1 MRNNKLLL
9 CLVMSL
15 GLILSTAC
23 VEKTAT
29 VGMAEDMQV
38 TMKSA
43 GYQPPPRGVDD
54 IIKLLETPIKDNDKL
69 AETRKLADEKPPAD
83 KSKEDL
89 AYFYYERGVAR
100 SSIGRSEEAR
110 KDFYQ
115 SFNLLKGTTY
125 RGKWATQLYRYL
137 WVWEWRLGRIKSA
150 LNIIDEITNLQ
161 PSWNTAHLARASIY
175 AFIGDVE
182 NAKKNL
188 DKTLE
193 YMTGVWHTFQDAWL
207 NAYILDSQG
216 KYEEAE
222 LLNRRALEI
231 TQSLTTLS
239 QQKNMKRLVSDHL
252 SRNLML
258 QGRLVEAEVLARD
271 ALKVAIDLYGYRSLD
286 TMNRA
291 LRIGQIIYNQKKYT
305 QAIKIFTTT
314 LRLMKLGG
322 VPENSPQVMFHTYE
336 LANALLEKGDLAR
349 SFANFKKI
357 YKTQSFVSDY
367 QNSYLTNTEMQT
379 CYLQMNKARE
389 ILSFLHD
396 GHKRAH
402 ELFGADS
409 MHTALLAGLLGV
421 AHNQLGDRG
430 KAYQYFS
437 KSIPIIRSN
446 PGRVDQTRK
455 TILEGYL
462 DLLHW
467 IKEKGQQDK
476 YKVNPMNESFMA
488 ADMMRTKS
496 TSYALNQS
504 LARTKAADPGLG
516 KLVRDEQDLELQ
528 IKAYWGSLAKLAAA
542 PKGQEMPELA
552 SRLRGTISDLQAQRK
567 GIRQE
572 LENRYPRYGALVK
585 PPAQG
590 LDAIRALL
598 ASGESLI
605 AIHPG
610 LHRTYLWAG
619 AKGGKAKF
627 MVVELGRK
635 ELDAMVS
642 KLKSSLT
649 KPNIT
654 TYHDIPAYDFGTAHA
669 LYTKLLKPLADI
681 WQGNSKITLLAD
693 GSLGELPFEVLITKP
708 YKAAADQ
715 KVLFGAYREAPWLA
729 NQVTITRLPAAS
741 SLQALRRSKAAKG
754 ARRMFAGFG
763 NPVFSQSQAAA
774 PPKKPTKTAGLD
786 TRSAKVQIRGVR
798 LTKQGAIETTNLSM
812 HQIEQ
817 LSALPDTEDEIKSVA
832 RALKADPKQDLFL
845 GKKASERVVK
855 TTRLDNRKVLAFAT
869 HALLPGDL
877 SGLDQSALALSSPRV
892 TGENED
898 GLLTMGEVMTLKLA
912 SDLVILS
919 GCSTGAASSRGAEA
933 ISGLGRAFFYAGSKG
948 VMVTMWPVETASA
961 GKLVSSVFEYKQ
973 DSLSQSLNAAK
984 LNMIQKGGVLDQSG
998 NLLISYAHPIF
1009 WAPYVFVGDA
1019 NSNAWK

>member
-1 MRNNKLLL
+1 MKKLCAIVILL
-9 CLVMSL
+9 SCL
-15 GLILSTAC
+15 LIASSCGEKSFDAASTMPVAF
-23 VEKTAT
+23 
-29 VGMAEDMQV
+29 
-38 TMKSA
+38 KSS
-43 GYQPPPRGVDD
+43 GFQPPSRGVDD
-54 IIKLLETPIKDNDKL
+54 IIELLRKPSEDKEEL
-69 AETRKLADEKPPAD
+69 EKARKLADSKPPEVAD
-83 KSKEDL
+83 NNKL
-89 AYFYYERGVAR
+89 GVFYYKRGEARRKFGREVEARDDYSKAVGLYKRTTQSKDWIFDALLGLILTEYSTGCPKSVLDVIKKAEKIIPSWGGIDNLYISSYADIGDIAKAKEYKAKFVSTHSGDDFQIALINSQIAMAEGKYKEAEAFQLEAIELSKQLVPGAERRFQKQFRASWHYTNGLLYQDRFIEAE
-100 SSIGRSEEAR
+100 IEAR
-110 KDFYQ
+110 KAIKTAALQIGTQ
-115 SFNLLKGTTY
+115 SISIVHRLLLLVRALVGQKKLINAEKLTD
-125 RGKWATQLYRYL
+125 ATLGLVVQLGMPKQALLMLELHYEMGITLLRQHKREDAWQHFKLILKASSRLDLRNWFITKSDLQTCFLQMQKAAEVKHYL
-137 WVWEWRLGRIKSA
+137 SEGYS
-150 LNIIDEITNLQ
+150 
-161 PSWNTAHLARASIY
+161 RASRN
-175 AFIGDVE
+175 FGP
-182 NAKKNL
+182 
-188 DKTLE
+188 
-193 YMTGVWHTFQDAWL
+193 
-207 NAYILDSQG
+207 
-216 KYEEAE
+216 
-222 LLNRRALEI
+222 
-231 TQSLTTLS
+231 
-239 QQKNMKRLVSDHL
+239 DHI
-252 SRNLML
+252 
-258 QGRLVEAEVLARD
+258 Q
-271 ALKVAIDLYGYRSLD
+271 
-286 TMNRA
+286 
-291 LRIGQIIYNQKKYT
+291 
-305 QAIKIFTTT
+305 
-314 LRLMKLGG
+314 
-322 VPENSPQVMFHTYE
+322 
-336 LANALLEKGDLAR
+336 
-349 SFANFKKI
+349 
-357 YKTQSFVSDY
+357 
-367 QNSYLTNTEMQT
+367 
-379 CYLQMNKARE
+379 
-389 ILSFLHD
+389 
-396 GHKRAH
+396 
-402 ELFGADS
+402 
-409 MHTALLAGLLGV
+409 TALLGGLLGV
-421 AHNQLGDRG
+421 AYNQLGDRG

-467 IKEKGQQDK
+467 IKENGQQDK
-476 YKVNPMNESFMA
+476 YKVDPVNESFMA

-552 SRLRGTISDLQAQRK
+552 SKLRGTIYDLQAQRK

-572 LENRYPRYGALVK
+572 IEDRYPKYGALVN

-590 LDAIRALL
+590 FDAIRALF
-598 ASGESLI
+598 APGESLI

-619 AKGGKAKF
+619 AKSGKTKF
-627 MVVELGRK
+627 IVVELGRK
-635 ELDAMVS
+635 ELDGMVS

-649 KPNIT
+649 RPNIT
-654 TYHDIPAYDFGTAHA
+654 TYRDIPAYDFATAHA
-669 LYTKLLKPLADI
+669 LYTKLLKPLSGV
-681 WQGNSKITLLAD
+681 WQDNSKITLLVD

-708 YKAAADQ
+708 YQAAADR
-715 KVLFGAYREAPWLA
+715 KVLFGAYRKAPWLA
-729 NQVTITRLPAAS
+729 NQATITRLPAAS

-763 NPVFSQSQAAA
+763 NPVFSQGQAAA
-774 PPKKPTKTAGLD
+774 PKAKPVKTASLD

-832 RALKADPKQDLFL
+832 RALKADPEQDLFL

-855 TTRLDNRKVLAFAT
+855 TTKLDNRKVLAFAT

-892 TGENED
+892 TGEKED

-919 GCSTGAASSRGAEA
+919 GCSTGAASTRGAEA

-961 GKLVSSVFEYKQ
+961 GKLVTSVFEHKQ

-984 LNMIQKGGVLDQSG
+984 LNMIQKGGVMDQSG
-998 NLLISYAHPIF
+998 DLVISYAHPIF

>member
-1 MRNNKLLL
+1 M
-9 CLVMSL
+9 
-15 GLILSTAC
+15 
-23 VEKTAT
+23 
-29 VGMAEDMQV
+29 
-38 TMKSA
+38 
-43 GYQPPPRGVDD
+43 
-54 IIKLLETPIKDNDKL
+54 IKLLEAPSGDAKKL
-69 AETRKLADEKPPAD
+69 KEAKELAD
-83 KSKEDL
+83 KEPTDGLKKLEL
-89 AYFYYERGVAR
+89 AKFYFDRAM
-100 SSIGRSEEAR
+100 AR
-110 KDFYQ
+110 KKFGRVIDARDDFAKCI
-115 SFNLLKGTTY
+115 SLFGNSVSKSDWTMD
-125 RGKWATQLYRYL
+125 AFEQLFVL
-137 WVWEWRLGRIKSA
+137 EFRLGRLKSAIDVLEKGSSMMPSWTGPYTMKLTLYAYLGDIVNAEKSRDKILHMSAGFRHRTFLYQRDISAARILDARGKHKQAESLYRDAHEINQYRENEYYRERTANKIKSNLA
-150 LNIIDEITNLQ
+150 FNLICQKRFIEAEIIQREIAKNFVKQYGPNSLNVISRIG
-161 PSWNTAHLARASIY
+161 SMWRSLA
-175 AFIGDVE
+175 G
-182 NAKKNL
+182 
-188 DKTLE
+188 
-193 YMTGVWHTFQDAWL
+193 
-207 NAYILDSQG
+207 QG
-216 KYEEAE
+216 KYKQAE
-222 LLNRRALEI
+222 
-231 TQSLTTLS
+231 
-239 QQKNMKRLVSDHL
+239 KLVRYIL
-252 SRNLML
+252 
-258 QGRLVEAEVLARD
+258 
-271 ALKVAIDLYGYRSLD
+271 
-286 TMNRA
+286 
-291 LRIGQIIYNQKKYT
+291 
-305 QAIKIFTTT
+305 
-314 LRLMKLGG
+314 
-322 VPENSPQVMFHTYE
+322 
-336 LANALLEKGDLAR
+336 ALLEKCGVPDN
-349 SFANFKKI
+349 SFTITNFYWALGSILMQKGE
-357 YKTQSFVSDY
+357 TEESFNAYSKVFDAIKYNPDYRNSFIMSDG
-367 QNSYLTNTEMQT
+367 LQT
-379 CYLQMNKARE
+379 SYLQMGKTSE
-389 ILSFLHD
+389 IHKYLND
-396 GHKRAH
+396 GYSLALKNYGSHH
-402 ELFGADS
+402 LQ
-409 MHTALLAGLLGV
+409 TALLGGLLGV
-421 AHNQLGDRG
+421 AYNQLGDRG

-467 IKEKGQQDK
+467 IQENGQQDK
-476 YKVNPMNESFMA
+476 YKVDPVNESFMA

-504 LARTKAADPGLG
+504 LARTKTTDPGLG

-528 IKAYWGSLAKLAAA
+528 INAYWGSLAKLAAA

-572 LENRYPRYGALVK
+572 LENRYPKYGALVK

-605 AIHPG
+605 AIYPG

-627 MVVELGRK
+627 IVVELGRK
-635 ELDAMVS
+635 ELDTMVS

-649 KPNIT
+649 RPNIT
-654 TYHDIPAYDFGTAHA
+654 TYRDIPAYDFETAHA
-669 LYTKLLKPLADI
+669 IYAKLLKPLADV
-681 WQGNSKITLLAD
+681 WQDNSKITLLAD

-708 YKAAADQ
+708 YHAAADR
-715 KVLFGAYREAPWLA
+715 KVLFGAYRKAPWLA
-729 NQVTITRLPAAS
+729 NQATITRLPAAS

-832 RALKADPKQDLFL
+832 RALMADPKQDLFL

-892 TGENED
+892 TGEKED

-961 GKLVSSVFEYKQ
+961 GKLVTSVFEYKK

-984 LNMIQKGGVLDQSG
+984 LNMIQKGGVTDQSG
-998 NLLISYAHPIF
+998 NLVISYAHPIF

-1019 NSNAWK
+1019 NSDAWR

>member
-1 MRNNKLLL
+1 MKKTY
-9 CLVMSL
+9 VIV
-15 GLILSTAC
+15 LILSCLAAISAC
-23 VEKTAT
+23 GEKSFDA
-29 VGMAEDMQV
+29 AS
-38 TMKSA
+38 TMPVAFKNS
-43 GYQPPPRGVDD
+43 GFQPPPRGVDD
-54 IIKLLETPIKDNDKL
+54 IIELLQKPSGDA
-69 AETRKLADEKPPAD
+69 AELGNARKLADAKVPSIND
-83 KSKEDL
+83 KHEL
-89 AYFYYERGVAR
+89 GVFYFERG
-100 SSIGRSEEAR
+100 EAR
-110 KDFYQ
+110 RRFGREYEARDDYARAVGMLE
-115 SFNLLKGTTY
+115 S
-125 RGKWATQLYRYL
+125 ATHNANWFFDAIVELYKSEL
-137 WVWEWRLGRIKSA
+137 RLGRIKSA
-150 LNIIDEITNLQ
+150 IDVIKKVEEIA
-161 PSWNTAHLARASIY
+161 PSWNAATIMYFHVSRLIADMEKAEKYKKKHFSEIHSLTGYKYNLRVARLNGQLLDSKGKHKKAEPLLREALSQSQYYAGRNQMLWEYRVSCDLASNLLSQAKCVEAEMLARQNAKISSQLFGNQSMETIERVLLLVRILVKQRKVKQAVELINVNFSMMKEYGVHDQSPIMLSHNYELGSILLEQGSPEQSYDYFKSILDINQDLDNRNQYITNTDLQTCMLQMGQANAVKVFLADGYHLAVKNYGTAHL
-175 AFIGDVE
+175 
-182 NAKKNL
+182 K
-188 DKTLE
+188 
-193 YMTGVWHTFQDAWL
+193 
-207 NAYILDSQG
+207 
-216 KYEEAE
+216 
-222 LLNRRALEI
+222 
-231 TQSLTTLS
+231 
-239 QQKNMKRLVSDHL
+239 
-252 SRNLML
+252 
-258 QGRLVEAEVLARD
+258 
-271 ALKVAIDLYGYRSLD
+271 
-286 TMNRA
+286 
-291 LRIGQIIYNQKKYT
+291 
-305 QAIKIFTTT
+305 
-314 LRLMKLGG
+314 
-322 VPENSPQVMFHTYE
+322 
-336 LANALLEKGDLAR
+336 
-349 SFANFKKI
+349 
-357 YKTQSFVSDY
+357 
-367 QNSYLTNTEMQT
+367 
-379 CYLQMNKARE
+379 
-389 ILSFLHD
+389 
-396 GHKRAH
+396 
-402 ELFGADS
+402 
-409 MHTALLAGLLGV
+409 TALLAGLLGV
-421 AHNQLGDRG
+421 AYNQLGDRD

-437 KSIPIIRSN
+437 KSIPIIRAN

-467 IKEKGQQDK
+467 IQEKGQQDK

-504 LARTKAADPGLG
+504 LVRTKSSDPGLG
-516 KLVRDEQDLELQ
+516 KLVRDEQDLEMQ
-528 IKAYWGSLAKLAAA
+528 IKAYWGSLAKLASA

-572 LENRYPRYGALVK
+572 IEDRYPKYGALVN

-590 LDAIRALL
+590 FDAIRALF
-598 ASGESLI
+598 APGESLI

-619 AKGGKAKF
+619 AKSGKTKF
-627 MVVELGRK
+627 IVVELGRK
-635 ELDAMVS
+635 ELDGMVS

-649 KPNIT
+649 RPNIT
-654 TYHDIPAYDFGTAHA
+654 TYRDIPAYDFGTAHA

-681 WQGNSKITLLAD
+681 WQGNSKITLLVD
-693 GSLGELPFEVLITKP
+693 GSLGELPFEVLITKSYRP
-708 YKAAADQ
+708 SPDQ
-715 KVLFGAYREAPWLA
+715 MVLFGSYRKAPWLA
-729 NQVTITRLPAAS
+729 NQATITRLPAAS
-741 SLQALRRSKAAKG
+741 SLLALRQTKAAKG
-754 ARRMFAGFG
+754 AKRMFAGFG
-763 NPVFSQSQAAA
+763 NPVFSQGQAAA
-774 PPKKPTKTAGLD
+774 PKAKPVKTAGLD

-855 TTRLDNRKVLAFAT
+855 TTKLDNRKVLAFAT

-961 GKLVSSVFEYKQ
+961 GKLVTSVFEYKK

-984 LNMIQKGGVLDQSG
+984 LNMIQKGGVIDQSG
-998 NLLISYAHPIF
+998 NLIISYAHPIF

-1019 NSNAWK
+1019 NTNTWK